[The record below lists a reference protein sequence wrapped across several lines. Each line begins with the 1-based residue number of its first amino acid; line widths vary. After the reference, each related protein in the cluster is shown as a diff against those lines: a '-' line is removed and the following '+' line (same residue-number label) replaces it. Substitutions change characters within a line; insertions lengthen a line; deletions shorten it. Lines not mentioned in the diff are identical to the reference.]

1 MYRMRYTSS
10 MDYEFRIKLLETE
23 LTHMREMQQLA
34 RERQDTADGRLDST
48 KVLIDNLV
56 ITANKNNESIGMLT
70 EKIDKLT
77 TNVNNLVGALL
88 RQNPN

>member
-1 MYRMRYTSS
+1 

>member
-1 MYRMRYTSS
+1 

-34 RERQDTADGRLDST
+34 RERQDTTDGRLDST
-48 KVLIDNLV
+48 KVLIDNL
-56 ITANKNNESIGMLT
+56 IIIATKNNESIGMLT

>member
-1 MYRMRYTSS
+1 

-23 LTHMREMQQLA
+23 LTHMREMQQLL

-48 KVLIDNLV
+48 KVLTDNLL
-56 ITANKNNESIGMLT
+56 IIATKNSESIGMLT

>member
-1 MYRMRYTSS
+1 

-23 LTHMREMQQLA
+23 LTHVREMQQLCHQ
-34 RERQDTADGRLDST
+34 RQDTFDGRLDLT
-48 KVLIDNLV
+48 KMLIDKLTTNVDNLATTV
-56 ITANKNNESIGMLT
+56 GVLSEKVDGITDN
-70 EKIDKLT
+70 IDKLT

>member
-1 MYRMRYTSS
+1 
-10 MDYEFRIKLLETE
+10 MDYEFKIKLLETE
-23 LTHMREMQQLA
+23 LTHMREMQQLV

-48 KVLIDNLV
+48 KVLIDNLLT
-56 ITANKNNESIGMLT
+56 TATKNNESIGMLT

>member
-1 MYRMRYTSS
+1 V
-10 MDYEFRIKLLETE
+10 DYEFRIKLLETE
-23 LTHMREMQQLA
+23 LAHMREMQQLG
-34 RERQDTADGRLDST
+34 RERQDTADGRLDLT

-56 ITANKNNESIGMLT
+56 IIATRNNESIGRNTESIAMLT